1 MNVRTKKRVKIEIHP
16 LQKEHQSQ
24 LEAAADNDNI
34 LTSTDP
40 DELSDAEVIKAGRL
54 LHAKAL
60 AKAAI
65 LKYKAN
71 NDVSSDVKTT
81 LSAVASFRRAPKSTR
96 RPGAVADLA
105 KLKLFIST
113 LDNAIACIKK

>member
-1 MNVRTKKRVKIEIHP
+1 MKVRTKKRVKVEIHP
-16 LQKEHQSQ
+16 LQEEHKAHR
-24 LEAAADNDNI
+24 ETAVDNDNL

-40 DELSDAEVIKAGRL
+40 DELSNRDLVQAGRL

-60 AKAAI
+60 ANAAI

-71 NDVSSDVKTT
+71 NDVTPDVKTT

-96 RPGAVADLA
+96 RPGAVEDLA